1 MSDTKIRVSK
11 ATDVLKEDHR
21 KVKRLFSEY
30 EGIEDG
36 EDNEKFRVFS
46 EIQREL
52 TIHATIEEEIFYPAL
67 EGVQKRKTDGREIV
81 AEAIEEHKVVKTL
94 LSEIEELSPVE
105 EAFDAKMKVLQENV
119 EHHADEEESEMF
131 PLFKELETD
140 EQESVSEALWER
152 KQELSEEGRID

>member
-1 MSDTKIRVSK
+1 MSDTKLRVSK

-21 KVKRLFSEY
+21 KVKNLFSEY
-30 EGIEDG
+30 ERIEEG
-36 EDNEKFRVFS
+36 EDNEKFRIFS

-52 TIHATIEEEIFYPAL
+52 TIHAAIEEEIFYPAL
-67 EGVQKRKTDGREIV
+67 EGVQKGKSEGREIV
-81 AEAIEEHKVVKTL
+81 AEGIEEHKVVKTL
-94 LSEIEELSPVE
+94 LSEIDELSPME

-131 PLFKELETD
+131 PLFKELETE

-152 KQELSEEGRID
+152 KRELSEEGRID